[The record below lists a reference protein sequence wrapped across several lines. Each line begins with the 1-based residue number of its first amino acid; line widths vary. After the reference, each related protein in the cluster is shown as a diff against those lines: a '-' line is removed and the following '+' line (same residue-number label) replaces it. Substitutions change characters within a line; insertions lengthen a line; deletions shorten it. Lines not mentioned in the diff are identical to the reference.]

1 MGSRSSADRAG
12 AASGLPA
19 ADPAAAA
26 REAAP
31 RGVAALRG
39 PDLLAKLGMVGDAVI
54 FRHTLFSLPFALAAV
69 LLETAGK
76 PPLGKLLLIVA
87 AAASGRNLANALNRL
102 IDRDIDARNPR
113 TAGRHLPSG
122 RLESR
127 DLVLFSAAMGAVLL
141 ASAAALGWL
150 CLALLPLAGIAVFGY
165 SYTKRFTAL
174 CHFWLGATCAI
185 APMGALVALSG
196 RLFVPRYFVLSG
208 AVALWV
214 AGFDILYA
222 LQDIEVDRREGLH
235 SIPALLGAKGARTV
249 AALSHLGTLAGLAAL
264 PFLWP
269 LGPAYWAG
277 FAVAAA
283 LLAGEHLVALGG
295 TERHIRIAAYGIN
308 EVIPLVFLAAV
319 VLDVYM
325 V

>member
-1 MGSRSSADRAG
+1 MGSRSSADRTG

-39 PDLLAKLGMVGDAVI
+39 PDLLAKLGLVGDAVI

-76 PPLGKLLLIVA
+76 PPLAKLLLIVA

-235 SIPALLGAKGARTV
+235 SVPALLGAKGARAV

-283 LLAGEHLVALGG
+283 PAWRAGRAGPRRRVA
-295 TERHIRIAAYGIN
+295 AA
-308 EVIPLVFLAAV
+308 
-319 VLDVYM
+319 
-325 V
+325 

>member
-1 MGSRSSADRAG
+1 MGSRSSADRTG

-39 PDLLAKLGMVGDAVI
+39 PDLLAKLGLVGDAVI

-76 PPLGKLLLIVA
+76 PPLAKLLLIVA

-235 SIPALLGAKGARTV
+235 SVPALLGAKGARAV

-277 FAVAAA
+277 FAAAAA

-319 VLDVYM
+319 ALDVYM